1 MNSYMLTDA
10 DFGFNTED
18 SVTFKV
24 EINVYGDLE
33 VTKDSIVTNKTH
45 TMTQC
50 LQKML
55 HDPIQPDVSLIVG
68 ADEVVIKAHKCILM
82 ARSPVFYAM
91 FSNAMNES
99 ICGIVMIPDFEYAVV
114 NDMLNYIY
122 TDACGTI
129 TLSTDQ
135 ISSQNLFKAA
145 VKYQIPGLI
154 SIFEEYFIQQMNNES
169 VLSLLQMAD
178 IYGAQHL
185 KLTALQYVAKNASKI
200 VQRKEFNDL
209 DEDLLK
215 DANKLIELVNKRK
228 GCGAVVERERRFNST
243 CVIA

>member
-1 MNSYMLTDA
+1 MNSYMLTDP
-10 DFGFNTED
+10 DFGFNSED

-33 VTKDSIVTNKTH
+33 VTKDSIVTNKIH

-50 LQKML
+50 MQKLL
-55 HDPIQPDVSLIVG
+55 HDPIQPDVSLVIG
-68 ADEVVIKAHKCILM
+68 TDEVVIKAHKCILM

-99 ICGIVMIPDFEYAVV
+99 ICGIVMIPDFEYDVI
-114 NDMLNYIY
+114 NDMVNYIY
-122 TDACGTI
+122 TDIVPTVS
-129 TLSTDQ
+129 LSTDQ

-154 SIFEEYFIQQMNNES
+154 SIYEEYFIHQMNNDT

-185 KLTALQYVAKNASKI
+185 KLTALQYVAKNATKI
-200 VQRKEFNDL
+200 IQRKEFNDL